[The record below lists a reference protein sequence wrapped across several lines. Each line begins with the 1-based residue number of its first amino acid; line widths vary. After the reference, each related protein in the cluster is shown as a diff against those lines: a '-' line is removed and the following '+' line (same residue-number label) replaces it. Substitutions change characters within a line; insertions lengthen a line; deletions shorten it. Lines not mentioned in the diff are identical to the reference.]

1 MAIAIGH
8 VNKFW
13 GRDRG
18 GVESVL
24 HAQVCDLSRRGYRV
38 AVLACR
44 PRGSAARAFP
54 PGVAGRELAAP
65 VVASMPLHPGFPR
78 ALREFEAA
86 SDVLHFHLP
95 FPLAEAA
102 ALQLP
107 KRIPWVVTLHAEVVG
122 RARWLR
128 WMQRQLT
135 ERFLRRVDAI
145 VVSSAST
152 SQLATLRE
160 HQERVRVIP
169 FGFDLA
175 PFLAAE
181 RPPRP
186 PGAPPVLVF
195 LGRLVPYKG
204 LDVLLHAAAALP
216 ADVHIIGDGRERPRL
231 EALAAALG
239 LRERVTFFGHLP
251 DAALPARLRA
261 ADIFVLPS
269 CTQAETFGVAQ
280 VEAMAAGLPVV
291 NTALATGT
299 DWVSAHGLTGMTVPP
314 GDPRALRAAL
324 ARMIADRPFRLACGR
339 RARARALTLFN
350 VERRGPELAALYQ
363 ELAPRRPP
371 ARATAAPAALLRHDR
386 PA

>member
-1 MAIAIGH
+1 MTIGH

-24 HAQVCDLSRRGYRV
+24 HAQVCDLSRRGYRL

-44 PRGSAARAFP
+44 PCGSAPRPFP

-78 ALREFEAA
+78 ALRRLEAA

-102 ALQLP
+102 ALRLP
-107 KRIPWVVTLHAEVVG
+107 KRIPWVATLHAEVLE
-122 RARWLR
+122 RARLLR
-128 WMQRQLT
+128 WAQRAVT

-152 SQLATLRE
+152 SRLATLRE
-160 HQERVRVIP
+160 HQDRVRVIP

-175 PFLAAE
+175 PFLAAAAA
-181 RPPRP
+181 PRP
-186 PGAPPVLVF
+186 AGALPVLVF

-204 LDVLLHAAAALP
+204 LDVLLHAAAGLHAEI
-216 ADVHIIGDGRERPRL
+216 HIIGDGRERRRL
-231 EALAAALG
+231 EAMAAALG
-239 LRERVTFFGHLP
+239 LGERVTFFGHLP
-251 DAALPARLRA
+251 DAELPARLRA

-269 CTQAETFGVAQ
+269 LTQAETFGVAQ

-291 NTALATGT
+291 NTALATAT
-299 DWVSAHGLTGMTVPP
+299 DWVSAHGLTGMTVAP
-314 GDPRALRAAL
+314 GDPCALHAAL
-324 ARMIADRPFRLACGR
+324 DRMIEDRPFRLACGR
-339 RARARALTLFN
+339 RARARALALFSA
-350 VERRGPELAALYQ
+350 ERRGPELAALYR
-363 ELAPRRPP
+363 ELAERCPP
-371 ARATAAPAALLRHDR
+371 GLALPAPALLRLHGR